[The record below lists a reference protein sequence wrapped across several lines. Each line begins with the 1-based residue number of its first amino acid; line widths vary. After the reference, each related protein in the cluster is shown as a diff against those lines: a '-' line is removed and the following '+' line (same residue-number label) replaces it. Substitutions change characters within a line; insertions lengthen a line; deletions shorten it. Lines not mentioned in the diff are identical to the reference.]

1 MLGAGGYSL
10 PRVGVGTGW
19 KHPRPE
25 GLWTAGLSEGSTGQ
39 SVYDAVAL
47 PFWAEHL
54 GVSRRGGGGREGL

>member
-1 MLGAGGYSL
+1 M
-10 PRVGVGTGW
+10 GVGTGW